1 MSTVVDPPLFGE
13 FPGRAVT
20 TELLCAYSRL
30 NLGSSNADAL
40 ELPDNKVAQLV
51 VARTATT
58 GFAVRYPM

>member
-1 MSTVVDPPLFGE
+1 
-13 FPGRAVT
+13 VT